1 MHREGHAVR
10 AVRSPVDY
18 TRGVPER
25 FFKYHGLGNDF
36 VILDRR
42 ATGQDLDAATSRALC
57 DRRLGIGGD
66 GVLVLLPS
74 SAGVARMV
82 VHNPDGSIAEMCG
95 NGLRCAAKYLADH
108 QGDRPSGLAVET
120 GAGVLSCQLSYADG
134 EVSEVEISM
143 GPARLVAPNLPSGR
157 TGVPFIRAG
166 VQGFAGVAGTAVSM
180 GNPHLVLF
188 DSDPG
193 QAASQGP
200 ELEHAPGFPDRTN
213 VEFARM
219 QGEGIEVVVW
229 ERGAGLT
236 QACGTGACATVAA
249 AVVEGRLP
257 AGRWTPVALPGG
269 RLLIQVSADLSEVRL
284 RGPATF
290 VFEGGLPA

>member
-1 MHREGHAVR
+1 MG
-10 AVRSPVDY
+10 SGLDY
-18 TRGVPER
+18 TRGVAER

-42 ATGQDLDAATSRALC
+42 GSGRDIDEAQARALC
-57 DRRLGIGGD
+57 DRRLGIGAD
-66 GVLVLLPS
+66 GVLVMLPS
-74 SAGVARMV
+74 AQGVARMV
-82 VHNPDGSIAEMCG
+82 VHNPDGGIPEMCG
-95 NGLRCAAKYLADH
+95 NGLRCAAKFLGDH
-108 QGDRPSGLAVET
+108 TPGQPALLEIET
-120 GAGVLSCQLSYADG
+120 GAGVLPCRLDYAG
-134 EVSEVEISM
+134 GQVAEVEISM

-157 TGVPFIRAG
+157 SGNPFIRG
-166 VQGFAGVAGTAVSM
+166 QVEGFAGVVGTAVSM

-188 DSDPG
+188 DSDPQ
-193 QAASQGP
+193 QALRAGP
-200 ELEHAPGFPDRTN
+200 KLEHAPGFPDRTN
-213 VEFARM
+213 VEFARLDG
-219 QGEGIEVVVW
+219 GEIEVVVW

-257 AGRWTPVALPGG
+257 AGGWTPVRLPGG
-269 RLLIQVSADLSEVRL
+269 RLLIQVAKDLSEVRL